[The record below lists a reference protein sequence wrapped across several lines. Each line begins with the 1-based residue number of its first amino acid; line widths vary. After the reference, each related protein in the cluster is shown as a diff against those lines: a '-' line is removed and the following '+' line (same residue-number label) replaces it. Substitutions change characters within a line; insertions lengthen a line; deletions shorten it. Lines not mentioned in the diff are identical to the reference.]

1 MEHSAACGC
10 AAPTE
15 EQQIRSCEAGDL
27 SRAGPGQHQRPRR
40 AGPNTKHRAEAGP
53 SAEHRDK
60 AGPGAE
66 HRDEAGPSAEH
77 RDEAGLGAQRQ
88 HEAGP
93 ETQLV
98 AC

>member
-15 EQQIRSCEAGDL
+15 EQQIRSREAGDL
-27 SRAGPGQHQRPRR
+27 SQGGPGLHQRPRR

-53 SAEHRDK
+53 SAEHRD
-60 AGPGAE
+60 
-66 HRDEAGPSAEH
+66 
-77 RDEAGLGAQRQ
+77 EAGLGAQPQ

-98 AC
+98 AR